1 MENELKVNALFSW
14 IWLKYNQLHYR
25 YRSGIFLEPEHG
37 IKPKNTV
44 SITVG
49 CDAMWPGKVT
59 KVSEKRAS
67 YLL

>member
-1 MENELKVNALFSW
+1 MKVENELKYNASFSW

-25 YRSGIFLEPEHG
+25 YRSGIHLEAEHG

-49 CDAMWPGKVT
+49 CDAM
-59 KVSEKRAS
+59 
-67 YLL
+67 

>member
-1 MENELKVNALFSW
+1 VENELKYNALFSW

-25 YRSGIFLEPEHG
+25 YISGIHLEAEHG

-49 CDAMWPGKVT
+49 YDAM
-59 KVSEKRAS
+59 
-67 YLL
+67 